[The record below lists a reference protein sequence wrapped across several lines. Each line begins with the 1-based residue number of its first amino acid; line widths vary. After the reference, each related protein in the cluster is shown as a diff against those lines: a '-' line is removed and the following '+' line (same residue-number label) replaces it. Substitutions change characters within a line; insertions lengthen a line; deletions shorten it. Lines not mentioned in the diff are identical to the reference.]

1 LPKYEPSVVSVETS
15 HTGHFF
21 SGARTRWDHHFG
33 RGPTARSWSEGR
45 FKLDKTFVA
54 LRLHFERSEEGGP
67 VAVREIEF
75 GAAPDPS
82 TVEAI
87 PALDLWVWAD
97 ATGAPSLDAGAEA
110 FDPRLFGWLCHR
122 FGFSGVYITGL
133 MRWPSSW
140 TPLEPGR
147 DPSWMAAAATPW
159 LFYPGPEGPLPSL
172 RSERFRDGLEDY
184 ALLAQG
190 AEQGITDGEPL
201 ADAASLM
208 PGRALVELLPE
219 GREPSRH
226 AADELPEALMAY
238 RVQLGRRLMP
248 SAGRVSIVE

>member
-1 LPKYEPSVVSVETS
+1 
-15 HTGHFF
+15 
-21 SGARTRWDHHFG
+21 
-33 RGPTARSWSEGR
+33 
-45 FKLDKTFVA
+45 
-54 LRLHFERSEEGGP
+54 
-67 VAVREIEF
+67 
-75 GAAPDPS
+75 
-82 TVEAI
+82 
-87 PALDLWVWAD
+87 
-97 ATGAPSLDAGAEA
+97 
-110 FDPRLFGWLCHR
+110 
-122 FGFSGVYITGL
+122 
-133 MRWPSSW
+133 
-140 TPLEPGR
+140 
-147 DPSWMAAAATPW
+147 
-159 LFYPGPEGPLPSL
+159 L